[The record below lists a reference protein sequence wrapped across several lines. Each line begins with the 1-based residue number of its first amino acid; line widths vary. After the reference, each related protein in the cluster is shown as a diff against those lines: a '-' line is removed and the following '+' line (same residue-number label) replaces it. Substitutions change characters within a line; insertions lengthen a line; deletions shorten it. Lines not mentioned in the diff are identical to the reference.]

1 MPSQPLEHLALTDN
15 CGVQAGEPGKVG
27 SVAAN
32 GPNEVKEN
40 LKAFTDSV
48 HQKASQVV
56 QWLQQ
61 IDEATNERTKKFL
74 VSRFSKYIVMFFC
87 ISSYFPP
94 MNLRPTPMIKLF
106 HHLKYRLNLS

>member
-1 MPSQPLEHLALTDN
+1 MLLLIQDMPSQPLEHLALTDA
-15 CGVQAGEPGKVG
+15 CGVEAGEPGKVG
-27 SVAAN
+27 SVPTN
-32 GPNEVKEN
+32 SPNEVKEN

-74 VSRFSKYIVMFFC
+74 VSRFSIVMFCWYQF
-87 ISSYFPP
+87 
-94 MNLRPTPMIKLF
+94 LF
-106 HHLKYRLNLS
+106 STYELTSHTND